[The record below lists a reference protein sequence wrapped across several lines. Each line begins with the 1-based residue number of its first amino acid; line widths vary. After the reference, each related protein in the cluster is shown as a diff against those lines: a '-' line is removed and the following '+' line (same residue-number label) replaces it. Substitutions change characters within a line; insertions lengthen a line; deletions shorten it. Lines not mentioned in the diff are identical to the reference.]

1 MLNVG
6 ATKERIADAQKTI
19 LSIDSVPEPNDPSH
33 AGIFGYGSEDIA
45 IAVELRALVTSDDVF
60 AVPD

>member
-33 AGIFGYGSEDIA
+33 AVIFGYGSEDLA
-45 IAVELRALVTSDDVF
+45 IAAELALLASDDVYP
-60 AVPD
+60 VPD